1 MTVELTL
8 TFTVLLEHSSKCQ
21 LVNGFS
27 YWGIHHLQNCVSLL
41 KCSQQN
47 GPCTSLI
54 CFKPS
59 LSNSVFII
67 FSLLA
72 HPSLLSGSLP
82 LCVFG
87 VRVRL
92 RYFSPCRGEE
102 GAEPVAA

>member
-47 GPCTSLI
+47 GPCASLLI
-54 CFKPS
+54 SILNPVLCIYYILLTLSTLSS
-59 LSNSVFII
+59 LS
-67 FSLLA
+67 
-72 HPSLLSGSLP
+72 
-82 LCVFG
+82 
-87 VRVRL
+87 
-92 RYFSPCRGEE
+92 
-102 GAEPVAA
+102 PVWVSAPVCIWG